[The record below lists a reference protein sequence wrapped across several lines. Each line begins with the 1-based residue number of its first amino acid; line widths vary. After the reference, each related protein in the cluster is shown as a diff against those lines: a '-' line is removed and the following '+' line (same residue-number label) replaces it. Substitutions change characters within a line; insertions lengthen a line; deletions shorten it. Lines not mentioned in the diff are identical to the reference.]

1 MGTGPP
7 APRRPTSRG
16 VRYGEIRSRCLVGAP
31 GAGARVTGGFESGRR
46 GKRATRLPVGNFL
59 LYAAAMSAAPTR
71 TDDVG
76 GSVVA
81 RRAVDAEPAIPV
93 ATVTRLLRHA
103 VVSPSAPKHD
113 TVAPFTGG
121 LAASLPLSGEHD
133 VEAAFAMARRAQR
146 SWAARSVRER
156 ARILLR
162 FHDLV
167 LDRQADGLDLA
178 QIETGKA
185 RRDAFEELVDCAINA
200 RHYARR
206 GPRLLRSKDH
216 LGVFPTLTETVQHH
230 FPKGVV
236 GIIAPWNYPV
246 TLAVTDA
253 LPALLAGN
261 AVVLRPDI
269 QTTVT
274 ALWAVDLMHEAGV
287 PEGVLPVVIGPGSS
301 LGPWVIERAD
311 YVMFTGSTPVGREVA
326 KRCGERLIGCSLELG
341 GKNAL
346 IVRADA
352 DIERSAEIAERACF
366 ANSGQL
372 CIGIERLYVH
382 EDVAEEFLAAF
393 LRRVEGL
400 RLKPGV
406 GWGADMGSLVSA
418 KQRDAVLRHV
428 DDAVAKGA
436 EVLTGGRA
444 RPDIGPFYV
453 EPTVLRGVTP
463 DMLACKDETFGPVT
477 SVYTFRTDDEA
488 VALANDSV
496 YGLNASILTR
506 DTRVGRAM
514 AARIEAGTVNVNE
527 AYGATW
533 GSTGAPMGGMKASGL
548 GRRHGVEG
556 LMKYTESQTVSVQ
569 RLVGLGAQ
577 FGRSDE
583 QWAGHL
589 TTVVRAMKKVG
600 VR

>member
-1 MGTGPP
+1 MT
-7 APRRPTSRG
+7 
-16 VRYGEIRSRCLVGAP
+16 
-31 GAGARVTGGFESGRR
+31 
-46 GKRATRLPVGNFL
+46 
-59 LYAAAMSAAPTR
+59 AAP
-71 TDDVG
+71 
-76 GSVVA
+76 SY
-81 RRAVDAEPAIPV
+81 AVPADQGAAEPAIPA
-93 ATVTRLLRHA
+93 ATVARLLRHA
-103 VVSPSAPKHD
+103 VVSPSAARQD
-113 TVAPFTGG
+113 TVSPFTGG
-121 LAASLPLSGEHD
+121 VAASLPISDEHD

-146 SWAARSVRER
+146 VWAARSVRDR
-156 ARILLR
+156 ARVLLR

-167 LDRQADGLDLA
+167 LDRQSEGLDLA
-178 QIETGKA
+178 QLETGKA

-206 GPRLLRSKDH
+206 GPGMLAPKRH

-230 FPKGVV
+230 HPKGVV
-236 GIIAPWNYPV
+236 GIIAPWNYPI

-274 ALWAVDLMHEAGV
+274 ALWAVDLLREAGV
-287 PEGVLPVVIGPGSS
+287 PEGVLPVVIGPGSR

-346 IVRADA
+346 VVRADA

-382 EDVAEEFLAAF
+382 EDIADEFLAAF
-393 LRRVEGL
+393 LRRVEAL

-406 GWGADMGSLVSA
+406 GWGADMGSLVSE
-418 KQRDAVLRHV
+418 KQRDSVVRHIE
-428 DDAVAKGA
+428 DAVAKGA

-444 RPDIGPFYV
+444 RPDVGPFYV

-463 DMLACKDETFGPVT
+463 DMLACTDETFGPVT
-477 SVYTFRTDDEA
+477 SVYPFRTDEEA
-488 VALANDSV
+488 IAMANDSV
-496 YGLNASILTR
+496 YGLNASVLTR
-506 DTRVGRAM
+506 DTRAGRAM
-514 AARIEAGTVNVNE
+514 AVRIEAGTVNVNE

-548 GRRHGVEG
+548 GRRHGSEG

-589 TTVVRAMKKVG
+589 TTVVRAMKKAG

>member
-1 MGTGPP
+1 MTAETTGTY
-7 APRRPTSRG
+7 
-16 VRYGEIRSRCLVGAP
+16 VE
-31 GAGARVTGGFESGRR
+31 
-46 GKRATRLPVGNFL
+46 PVGGRP
-59 LYAAAMSAAPTR
+59 SPI
-71 TDDVG
+71 DSPD
-76 GSVVA
+76 
-81 RRAVDAEPAIPV
+81 PAIPV
-93 ATVTRLLRHA
+93 ATVARLLRHA
-103 VVSPSAPKHD
+103 VVSPSAARVE
-113 TVAPFTGG
+113 TVSPFTGG
-121 LAASLPLSGEHD
+121 IAASLPLSDEHD

-146 SWAARSVRER
+146 VWAARSVRDR
-156 ARILLR
+156 ARVLLR

-167 LDRQADGLDLA
+167 LDRQSEGLDLA
-178 QIETGKA
+178 QLETGKA

-206 GPRLLRSKDH
+206 GPGMLASTRH

-230 FPKGVV
+230 HPKGVV
-236 GIIAPWNYPV
+236 GIIAPWNYPI

-274 ALWAVDLMHEAGV
+274 ALWAVDLLREAGV
-287 PEGVLPVVIGPGSS
+287 PEGILPVVIGPGSR
-301 LGPWVIERAD
+301 LGPWVMERAD
-311 YVMFTGSTPVGREVA
+311 YIMFTGSTPVGREVA
-326 KRCGERLIGCSLELG
+326 KHCGERLIGCSLELG

-346 IVRADA
+346 VVRADA

-382 EDVAEEFLAAF
+382 EDIAEQFLAAF
-393 LRRVEGL
+393 LRRVEAL

-418 KQRDAVLRHV
+418 KQRDAVVRHIE
-428 DDAVAKGA
+428 DAVAKGA

-444 RPDIGPFYV
+444 RPDVGPFYV
-453 EPTVLRGVTP
+453 EPTVLRGVTS

-477 SVYTFRTDDEA
+477 SVYTFSSDDEA
-488 VALANDSV
+488 ITLANDSV
-496 YGLNASILTR
+496 YGLNASVLTR
-506 DTRVGRAM
+506 DTRTGRAM
-514 AARIEAGTVNVNE
+514 ARRIQAGTVNVNE

-548 GRRHGVEG
+548 GRRHGLEG

-577 FGRSDE
+577 FGRSDQ

-589 TTVVRAMKKVG
+589 TTVVRVMKKAG

>member
-1 MGTGPP
+1 MTAEQTAYAEP
-7 APRRPTSRG
+7 
-16 VRYGEIRSRCLVGAP
+16 
-31 GAGARVTGGFESGRR
+31 AGAR
-46 GKRATRLPVGNFL
+46 P
-59 LYAAAMSAAPTR
+59 
-71 TDDVG
+71 
-76 GSVVA
+76 GSS
-81 RRAVDAEPAIPV
+81 DSPGPAIPV
-93 ATVTRLLRHA
+93 GTVARLLRHA
-103 VVSPSAPKHD
+103 VVSPSAERIE
-113 TVAPFTGG
+113 TVSPFTGG
-121 LAASLPLSGEHD
+121 LAASLPLSDEHD

-146 SWAARSVRER
+146 VWAARSVRDR
-156 ARILLR
+156 ARVLLR

-167 LDRQADGLDLA
+167 LDRQSEGLDLA
-178 QIETGKA
+178 QLETGKA

-206 GPRLLRSKDH
+206 GPGMLASKRH

-230 FPKGVV
+230 HPKGVV
-236 GIIAPWNYPV
+236 GIIAPWNYPI

-274 ALWAVDLMHEAGV
+274 ALWAVDLLREAGV
-287 PEGVLPVVIGPGSS
+287 PEGILPVVIGPGSR
-301 LGPWVIERAD
+301 LGPWVMERAD
-311 YVMFTGSTPVGREVA
+311 YMMFTGSTPVGREVA
-326 KRCGERLIGCSLELG
+326 KRCGDRLIGCSLELG

-346 IVRADA
+346 VVRADV

-382 EDVAEEFLAAF
+382 EDIADEFLAAF
-393 LRRVEGL
+393 LRRVEAL

-418 KQRDAVLRHV
+418 KQRDSVVHHIE
-428 DDAVAKGA
+428 DAVARGA

-463 DMLACKDETFGPVT
+463 EMLACQEETFGPVT

-488 VALANDSV
+488 IALANDSI
-496 YGLNASILTR
+496 YGLNASVLTR
-506 DTRVGRAM
+506 DTRAGRAL
-514 AARIEAGTVNVNE
+514 ARRIQAGTVNVNE

-548 GRRHGVEG
+548 GRRHGLEG

-589 TTVVRAMKKVG
+589 TTVVRVMKKAG

>member
-1 MGTGPP
+1 MGN
-7 APRRPTSRG
+7 
-16 VRYGEIRSRCLVGAP
+16 
-31 GAGARVTGGFESGRR
+31 
-46 GKRATRLPVGNFL
+46 TRH
-59 LYAAAMSAAPTR
+59 YAAAMTAEQVLPAPALLP
-71 TDDVG
+71 DHAHVPG
-76 GSVVA
+76 
-81 RRAVDAEPAIPV
+81 PAIPV
-93 ATVTRLLRHA
+93 VTVARLLRHA
-103 VVSPSAPKHD
+103 VVSPSAERVE
-113 TVAPFTGG
+113 TVSPFTGG
-121 LAASLPLSGEHD
+121 LAASLPISDEHD
-133 VEAAFAMARRAQR
+133 VEAAFAMARRSQR
-146 SWAARSVRER
+146 VWAARSVRDR
-156 ARILLR
+156 ARVLLR

-167 LDRQADGLDLA
+167 LDRQAEGLDLA
-178 QIETGKA
+178 QLETGKA

-206 GPRLLRSKDH
+206 GPAMLASKRH

-230 FPKGVV
+230 HPKGVV
-236 GIIAPWNYPV
+236 GIIAPWNYPI

-274 ALWAVDLMHEAGV
+274 ALWAVDLLREAGV
-287 PEGVLPVVIGPGSS
+287 PEGVLPVVIGPGSRI
-301 LGPWVIERAD
+301 GPWVIERAD
-311 YVMFTGSTPVGREVA
+311 FVMFTGSTPVGRKVA

-346 IVRADA
+346 VVRADA

-393 LRRVEGL
+393 LRRVEAL

-406 GWGADMGSLVSA
+406 GWGADMGALVSA
-418 KQRDAVLRHV
+418 KQRDSVVRHIE
-428 DDAVAKGA
+428 DAVAKGA

-463 DMLACKDETFGPVT
+463 DMLACNDETFGPVA

-488 VALANDSV
+488 ITLANDSV
-496 YGLNASILTR
+496 YGLNASVLTR
-506 DTRVGRAM
+506 DTRAGRAM
-514 AARIEAGTVNVNE
+514 AVRIEAGTVNVNE

-533 GSTGAPMGGMKASGL
+533 GSTAAPMGGMKASGL
-548 GRRHGVEG
+548 GRRHGSEG

-577 FGRSDE
+577 FGRSDQ

-589 TTVVRAMKKVG
+589 TTVVRALKKAG

>member
-1 MGTGPP
+1 MTVEDDAVATAPDDAVATAPDDAVATAPDDAAATAPDDYAATAASDEP
-7 APRRPTSRG
+7 ADAA
-16 VRYGEIRSRCLVGAP
+16 IAP
-31 GAGARVTGGFESGRR
+31 GT
-46 GKRATRLPVGNFL
+46 
-59 LYAAAMSAAPTR
+59 
-71 TDDVG
+71 
-76 GSVVA
+76 VA
-81 RRAVDAEPAIPV
+81 
-93 ATVTRLLRHA
+93 RLLRHA
-103 VVSPSAPKHD
+103 VVSPSAPRQD

-133 VEAAFAMARRAQR
+133 VDAAFAMARRAQR
-146 SWAARSVRER
+146 VWAARPVRER
-156 ARILLR
+156 ARVLLR

-167 LDRQADGLDLA
+167 LDRQAEGLDLA

-206 GPRLLRSKDH
+206 GPALLAPVKH
-216 LGVFPTLTETVQHH
+216 LGVFPTLTQTVQHH
-230 FPKGVV
+230 HPKGVV
-236 GIIAPWNYPV
+236 GIIAPWNYPL

-261 AVVLRPDI
+261 GVVLRPDL
-269 QTTVT
+269 QTTVS
-274 ALWAVDLMHEAGV
+274 ALWAVDLLREAGL
-287 PEGVLPVVIGPGSS
+287 PEGLMPVVIGSGSTV
-301 LGPWVIERAD
+301 GAMVVQRAD
-311 YVMFTGSTPVGREVA
+311 YVMFTGSTRVGRDVA
-326 KRCGERLIGCSLELG
+326 RITGERLVGCSLELG

-346 IVRADA
+346 VVRADA

-372 CIGIERLYVH
+372 CIGVERLYVH
-382 EDVAEEFLAAF
+382 EDIAEEFLAAF
-393 LRRVEGL
+393 LSRVRAL
-400 RLKPGV
+400 RLRPGV

-418 KQRDAVLRHV
+418 KQRDSTLRHI

-444 RPDIGPFYV
+444 RPDVGPFYV

-463 DMLACKDETFGPVT
+463 DMLACRDETFGPVV

-488 VALANDSV
+488 VTLANDSD
-496 YGLNASILTR
+496 YGLNAAVLTR
-506 DTRVGRAM
+506 DTRAGRAM
-514 AARIEAGTVNVNE
+514 AVRIQAGTVNVNE

-577 FGRSDE
+577 FGRTDE

-589 TTVVRAMKKVG
+589 TTAVRVMRKVG

>member
-1 MGTGPP
+1 MT
-7 APRRPTSRG
+7 AASTDVPRTD
-16 VRYGEIRSRCLVGAP
+16 A
-31 GAGARVTGGFESGRR
+31 AD
-46 GKRATRLPVGNFL
+46 
-59 LYAAAMSAAPTR
+59 AAADAA
-71 TDDVG
+71 DVDAARPAIDER
-76 GSVVA
+76 VVA
-81 RRAVDAEPAIPV
+81 H
-93 ATVTRLLRHA
+93 LLRHA
-103 VVSPSAPKHD
+103 VVSPSAERLL
-113 TVAPFTGG
+113 TVSPFTGG
-121 LAASLPLSGEHD
+121 PAASLPISSEHD
-133 VEAAFAMARRAQR
+133 VDAAFAMARRAQR
-146 SWAARSVRER
+146 VWAARSVRER
-156 ARILLR
+156 ARVLLR

-167 LDRQADGLDLA
+167 LDRQAEGLDLA
-178 QIETGKA
+178 QLETGKA

-206 GPRLLRSKDH
+206 GPRLLASKDH

-230 FPKGVV
+230 HPKGVV
-236 GIIAPWNYPV
+236 GIIAPWNYPI

-261 AVVLRPDI
+261 AVVLRPDV

-274 ALWAVDLMHEAGV
+274 ALWAVDLLREAGV
-287 PEGVLPVVIGPGSS
+287 PEGVLPVVIGPGSR
-301 LGPWVIERAD
+301 LGPWIIERAD
-311 YVMFTGSTPVGREVA
+311 YVMFTGSTPVGRDVA

-382 EDVAEEFLAAF
+382 ADVAEEFLAAF
-393 LRRVEGL
+393 LRRVEAL

-418 KQRDAVLRHV
+418 KQRDTVVRHIE
-428 DDAVAKGA
+428 DAVAKGA

-444 RPDIGPFYV
+444 RPDVGPFYV

-463 DMLACKDETFGPVT
+463 DMLACKDETFGPVC
-477 SVYTFRTDDEA
+477 SVYTFGTDDEA
-488 VALANDSV
+488 VAMANDSV

-506 DTRVGRAM
+506 DTRTGRAL
-514 AARIEAGTVNVNE
+514 AARIQAGTVNVNE

-589 TTVVRAMKKVG
+589 TTVVRAMKKAG

>member
-1 MGTGPP
+1 MTVASSRTDAP
-7 APRRPTSRG
+7 AP
-16 VRYGEIRSRCLVGAP
+16 
-31 GAGARVTGGFESGRR
+31 
-46 GKRATRLPVGNFL
+46 
-59 LYAAAMSAAPTR
+59 AAA
-71 TDDVG
+71 
-76 GSVVA
+76 VA
-81 RRAVDAEPAIPV
+81 VAEPAIPAGTV
-93 ATVTRLLRHA
+93 ARLLRHA
-103 VVSPSAPKHD
+103 VVSPSAPRRD

-121 LAASLPLSGEHD
+121 LAASLPLSSEHD
-133 VEAAFAMARRAQR
+133 VDTAFAMARRAQR
-146 SWAARSVRER
+146 LWAARPVRER
-156 ARILLR
+156 ARVLLR

-167 LDRQADGLDLA
+167 LDRQSEGLDLA

-206 GPRLLRSKDH
+206 GPGLLAPIKH
-216 LGVFPTLTETVQHH
+216 LGVFPTLTQTIQHH
-230 FPKGVV
+230 HPKGVV
-236 GIIAPWNYPV
+236 GIIAPWNYPI

-269 QTTVT
+269 QTTVS
-274 ALWAVDLMHEAGV
+274 ALWAVDLLAEAGV
-287 PEGVLPVVIGPGSS
+287 PEGLMPVVIGPGSV

-311 YVMFTGSTPVGREVA
+311 YIMFTGSTPVGRGVA
-326 KRCGERLIGCSLELG
+326 SRCGERLIGCSLELG

-346 IVRADA
+346 VVRADA

-372 CIGIERLYVH
+372 CIGVERVYLH
-382 EDVAEEFLAAF
+382 EDIAEEFLVSF
-393 LRRVEGL
+393 LDRVERL
-400 RLKPGV
+400 RLRASV

-418 KQRDAVLRHV
+418 KQRDSVLAHIE
-428 DDAVAKGA
+428 DAVAKGA

-463 DMLACKDETFGPVT
+463 DMLACREETFGPVA

-488 VALANDSV
+488 VTLANDSV
-496 YGLNASILTR
+496 YGLNAAVLTR
-506 DTRVGRAM
+506 DTRAGRAM
-514 AARIEAGTVNVNE
+514 AVRIQAGTVNVNE

-533 GSTGAPMGGMKASGL
+533 GSTAAPMGGMKASGL

-589 TTVVRAMKKVG
+589 TTAVRAMKKAG
-600 VR
+600 LR

>member
-1 MGTGPP
+1 ML
-7 APRRPTSRG
+7 AS
-16 VRYGEIRSRCLVGAP
+16 
-31 GAGARVTGGFESGRR
+31 
-46 GKRATRLPVGNFL
+46 KR
-59 LYAAAMSAAPTR
+59 
-71 TDDVG
+71 
-76 GSVVA
+76 
-81 RRAVDAEPAIPV
+81 
-93 ATVTRLLRHA
+93 
-103 VVSPSAPKHD
+103 
-113 TVAPFTGG
+113 
-121 LAASLPLSGEHD
+121 
-133 VEAAFAMARRAQR
+133 
-146 SWAARSVRER
+146 
-156 ARILLR
+156 
-162 FHDLV
+162 
-167 LDRQADGLDLA
+167 
-178 QIETGKA
+178 
-185 RRDAFEELVDCAINA
+185 
-200 RHYARR
+200 
-206 GPRLLRSKDH
+206 H

-230 FPKGVV
+230 HPKGVV
-236 GIIAPWNYPV
+236 GIISPWNYPI

-274 ALWAVDLMHEAGV
+274 ALWAVDLLREAGV
-287 PEGVLPVVIGPGSS
+287 PEGVLPVVIGPGSI

-311 YVMFTGSTPVGREVA
+311 YVMFTGSTPVGRDVA

-346 IVRADA
+346 VVRADA

-382 EDVAEEFLAAF
+382 QDIAEEFLAAF
-393 LRRVEGL
+393 LRRVEAL
-400 RLKPGV
+400 RLKPAV

-418 KQRDAVLRHV
+418 KQRDSVVRHIE
-428 DDAVAKGA
+428 DAVAKGA

-444 RPDIGPFYV
+444 RPDVGPFYV
-453 EPTVLRGVTP
+453 EPTVLRGVTA

-477 SVYTFRTDDEA
+477 SVYTFATDEEA
-488 VALANDSV
+488 IAMANDSV
-496 YGLNASILTR
+496 YGLNASVLTR

-514 AARIEAGTVNVNE
+514 AVRIQAGTVNVNE

-548 GRRHGVEG
+548 GRRHGSEG

-589 TTVVRAMKKVG
+589 TTVVRAMRKAG

>member
-1 MGTGPP
+1 MTAEQVLADPDPAHAAVPEPGP
-7 APRRPTSRG
+7 G
-16 VRYGEIRSRCLVGAP
+16 FGNGF
-31 GAGARVTGGFESGRR
+31 GAGFGAGSGA
-46 GKRATRLPVGNFL
+46 G
-59 LYAAAMSAAPTR
+59 
-71 TDDVG
+71 
-76 GSVVA
+76 
-81 RRAVDAEPAIPV
+81 EPAIPV
-93 ATVTRLLRHA
+93 ATVARLLRHA
-103 VVSPSAPKHD
+103 VVSPSAARQD
-113 TVAPFTGG
+113 TVSPFTGG
-121 LAASLPLSGEHD
+121 LAASLPLSDEHD

-146 SWAARSVRER
+146 VWAARPARDR
-156 ARILLR
+156 ARVLLR

-167 LDRQADGLDLA
+167 LDRQSEGLDLA
-178 QIETGKA
+178 QLETGKA

-206 GPRLLRSKDH
+206 GPAMLAPKRH

-230 FPKGVV
+230 HPKGVV
-236 GIIAPWNYPV
+236 GIIAPWNYPI

-274 ALWAVDLMHEAGV
+274 ALWAVDLLREAGV
-287 PEGVLPVVIGPGSS
+287 PEGVLPVVIGPGSR

-311 YVMFTGSTPVGREVA
+311 YVMFTGSTPVGRDVA

-346 IVRADA
+346 VVRADA

-372 CIGIERLYVH
+372 CIGVERLYVH
-382 EDVAEEFLAAF
+382 EDVAEEFLATF
-393 LRRVEGL
+393 LRRVEAL
-400 RLKPGV
+400 RLRPGV

-418 KQRDAVLRHV
+418 KQRDSVVRHIE
-428 DDAVAKGA
+428 DAVAKGA

-444 RPDIGPFYV
+444 RPDVGPFYV

-496 YGLNASILTR
+496 YGLNASVLTR
-506 DTRVGRAM
+506 DTRAGRAM
-514 AARIEAGTVNVNE
+514 AVRIQAGTVNVNE

-548 GRRHGVEG
+548 GRRHGAEG

-569 RLVGLGAQ
+569 RLIGLGAQ

-589 TTVVRAMKKVG
+589 TTVVRAMKKAG